1 MTYVK
6 KVCYNN
12 RCKGMILLLT
22 RETLIKNAGK
32 LVDIKFVENIINN
45 LSFSEHSLER
55 MKKRTT
61 KVKLYDNDVNKIK
74 QNILDSMKDR
84 YGLLKIT
91 LAYINTDGS
100 VNVAITPYDYYV
112 FDLSNDE
119 KSWVLVTFKEKSYN
133 DISIFE
139 KLKLAQKGIGRV
151 PYKGQRETNKK

>member
-1 MTYVK
+1 
-6 KVCYNN
+6 
-12 RCKGMILLLT
+12 
-22 RETLIKNAGK
+22 
-32 LVDIKFVENIINN
+32 
-45 LSFSEHSLER
+45 